1 MLKRMETYYSLNRM
15 PVMEKMIN
23 GKPVIR
29 NLILSLTGR
38 CNYACKYCY
47 AAYHPEM
54 SMSADIALKAVD
66 MAGKS
71 GQPFILQFTG
81 GEPLLEFAVIQAVTG
96 YVEAKGYPAILQL
109 QTNASLMTEET
120 ADYLKEHKIAVG
132 ISLDGR
138 PRVNDS
144 LRLRKDGDSASEA
157 TIRGIRLLASRKIA
171 IGLTCV
177 VTSDNVKSLPG
188 IVQMAYYLGN
198 VRQIGFDLL
207 RCQGRGTNLTPA
219 APEDVAAAMEQC
231 YALASQLEKKTGIH
245 IRFSQLEKIRKV
257 ANRKADAFGQ
267 CYAMHGEEAYV
278 TSDGNIYACSSLV
291 GNKDF
296 LLGDVW
302 KGMDPEK
309 TVRVGSFI
317 KRAMQACTVCPHLA
331 TCGGGCFTRWQGR
344 EGKAEE
350 ECAMMQVFAKFL

>member
-1 MLKRMETYYSLNRM
+1 MSA
-15 PVMEKMIN
+15 MEKEMN

-47 AAYHPEM
+47 AAYHPERRM
-54 SMSADIALKAVD
+54 PVDTALKAVD
-66 MAGKS
+66 MAGES

-81 GEPLLEFAVIQAVTG
+81 GEPLLEFSIIRAVTE
-96 YVEAKGYPAILQL
+96 YVEAQGYPAILQL
-109 QTNASLMTEET
+109 QTNASLMTEEI
-120 ADYLKEHKIAVG
+120 ADYLKTHKIAAGV
-132 ISLDGR
+132 SLDGR
-138 PRVNDS
+138 PPVNDS
-144 LRLRKDGDSASEA
+144 LRKTKDGSSASEA
-157 TIRGIRLLASRKIA
+157 TIRGIRLLASRHIA

-177 VTSDNVKSLPG
+177 VTSDNVSSLPG
-188 IVQMAYYLGN
+188 IIQMAYYLGN

-207 RCQGRGTNLTPA
+207 RCQGRGTGLMPA
-219 APEDVAAAMEQC
+219 SPADVAIAMERC
-231 YALASQLEKKTGIH
+231 YALAMEMEKKTGVH

-257 ANRKADAFGQ
+257 AGGKDPAFGQ

-278 TSDGNIYACSSLV
+278 TSDGKIYACSSLV

-302 KGMDPEK
+302 QGMDPDK
-309 TVRVGSFI
+309 TRRVGLFI
-317 KRAMQACTVCPHLA
+317 AKAMQACTVCPHLL
-331 TCGGGCFTRWQGR
+331 TCGGGCFTRWLGR

-350 ECAMMQVFAKFL
+350 ECAMQQVFAKYV